1 MDNVSKT
8 TSVKGMFKIG
18 IIMALCI
25 TLIITLI
32 VVYTNNRWKYEL
44 DVVYEGYDEGVYEYT
59 ITNKTNRTL
68 KDVTI
73 KFKVD
78 NTALSDFVFDD
89 RVGTLHAGET
99 QTIKLY
105 ANQIKRKAEERDIT
119 LIFYEVDIFRITYE

>member
-1 MDNVSKT
+1 
-8 TSVKGMFKIG
+8 
-18 IIMALCI
+18 MALCI